1 MAESSVLFIYQPNYP
16 EYTTGGELF
25 LNEVYKYFKSVK
37 KEVYIIGNRNDNNS
51 RLKKIVSGFRMFR
64 LVKGDSVIICTNNEC
79 LHFYLPLLFRKI
91 FFHNVKIYLIIHHLI
106 QSLSHKKLLN
116 YLETAFIRKTDFQLT
131 ISEATKA
138 ELVNRKILSDNIK
151 VVNPGTDIIPHNAER
166 LKNQILFVGNIE
178 ERKGLH
184 VIIRALS
191 KIKNQDYR
199 LIIVGD
205 FKRDKKYTDRIK
217 KMIDQYKLG
226 EKIFFKGKIS
236 DEELIKLYSESEI
249 FIFSS
254 ELEGYGLSLIDA
266 MKCGLA
272 VIASDISST
281 KEIVTDGIDGILY
294 KKDDYEMLAEKL
306 NMLMTDSDLRNM
318 LAENSLKRSKSFN
331 SWNETCKL
339 VYEAFT
345 EAMI

>member
-1 MAESSVLFIYQPNYP
+1 MAESLVIYIYQPNYP

-37 KEVYIIGNRNDNNS
+37 KNVYIIGNKNDNNS
-51 RLKKIVSGFRMFR
+51 KLKKIVSGFRIFR
-64 LVKGDSVIICTNNEC
+64 KVKGDVVIVCTNNEC

-91 FFHNVKIYLIIHHLI
+91 FFGKVKIYLIIHHLI
-106 QSLSHKKLLN
+106 QSLSHKILLN
-116 YLETAFIRKTDFQLT
+116 YLETAFIRKADYKIT
-131 ISEATKA
+131 ISEATKD

-151 VVNPGTDIIPHNAER
+151 VVNPGTDIIPLNVER

-184 VIIRALS
+184 IIIPALS
-191 KIKNQDYR
+191 RLKNKDFK
-199 LIIVGD
+199 LFIVGD
-205 FKRDKKYTDRIK
+205 YKRVQKYTDKIK
-217 KMIDQYKLG
+217 IMIDQYRLG

-254 ELEGYGLSLIDA
+254 ELEGYGLSLIEA

-345 EAMI
+345 EAMR

>member
-1 MAESSVLFIYQPNYP
+1 MAASPVIYIYQPNYP
-16 EYTTGGELF
+16 EHATGGELF
-25 LNEVYKYFKSVK
+25 LNKVYEYFKSVK
-37 KEVYIIGNRNDNNS
+37 KDVYIIGNKNDNNS
-51 RLKKIVSGFRMFR
+51 KLKKILSGLRMFR
-64 LVKGDSVIICTNNEC
+64 MVKDDAIIVCTNNEC

-91 FFHNVKIYLIIHHLI
+91 FFGKVRIYLIIHHLI

-116 YLETAFIRKTDFQLT
+116 YLETAFIRKADYKIT

-151 VVNPGTDIIPHNAER
+151 VVNPGTDIIPYDVER
-166 LKNQILFVGNIE
+166 FKNQILFVGNLE

-184 VIIRALS
+184 YVIPALS
-191 KIKNQDYR
+191 RLKNQD
-199 LIIVGD
+199 
-205 FKRDKKYTDRIK
+205 FKFVVVSDYKRAQKYTDRIK
-217 KMIDQYKLG
+217 IMIDQYGLG
-226 EKIFFKGKIS
+226 EKIIFKGKIS
-236 DEELIKLYSESEI
+236 YEELIKLYSESDI

-254 ELEGYGLSLIDA
+254 ELEGYGLSLIEA

-272 VIASDISST
+272 VIASDIPST

-306 NMLMTDSDLRNM
+306 NMLMTNSDLRNM
-318 LAENSLKRSKSFN
+318 LAENSLKKSKLFN
-331 SWNETCKL
+331 SWNDTCVQ

-345 EAMI
+345 EAMN